1 MKPAQHSILGE
12 FANQPQVKQFLQTA
26 IEMNQVGQAY
36 LFLGAP
42 GSGKME
48 AAQGLAQA
56 LLCDDGGCGACD
68 SCIRVAHKTH
78 PDVHYYSPDSSVGY
92 LLEQIRSL
100 LEDVSLAPIRSKH
113 KVYIIDRAEL
123 LRSNTANALLKTIEE
138 PPANVTFILL
148 GISRDTILQTI
159 VSRCQCVP
167 FSPTPFDI
175 AAQTVEHKLG
185 AEAWKCRMAVSVT
198 GSPSIA
204 IDFLRSP
211 ERMAARSEMLRCLLS
226 IADFA
231 DPGDV
236 LDYAKLIDR
245 AIVDPLHKI
254 TKQSEKEIEDQK
266 DFLSAK
272 AVKALSDRLRRETT
286 HTTHIRY
293 KEVLGSVRSLF
304 RDVLMGIQDNTHAII
319 NEDARELYEKLVA
332 RMDLAAVTTAID
344 AVSICES
351 RIASNVTPR
360 LALEV
365 MLLDIRK
372 LLCL

>member
-1 MKPAQHSILGE
+1 MTPAQHSILGE

-92 LLEQIRSL
+92 LLEQIRGL

-167 FSPTPFDI
+167 FSPTPLDV
-175 AAQTVEHKLG
+175 AAQTVERKLG
-185 AEAWKCRMAVSVT
+185 VEAWKCRMAVSVT
-198 GSPSIA
+198 GSPSYA
-204 IDFLRSP
+204 IEFLRSP
-211 ERMAARSEMLRCLLS
+211 ERMAARSEMLRSLLS

-231 DPGDV
+231 DQGDV

-245 AIVDPLHKI
+245 AIVDPLHNM
-254 TKQSEKEIEDQK
+254 TKQSEKEIEDKK

-272 AVKALSDRLRRETT
+272 AVKSLSDRLRRETT
-286 HTTHIRY
+286 HNTQIRY

-304 RDVLMGIQDNTHAII
+304 RDVLLGIQDNTHAII

-332 RMDLAAVTTAID
+332 RMDLAAVTAAID
-344 AVSICES
+344 AVNTCES